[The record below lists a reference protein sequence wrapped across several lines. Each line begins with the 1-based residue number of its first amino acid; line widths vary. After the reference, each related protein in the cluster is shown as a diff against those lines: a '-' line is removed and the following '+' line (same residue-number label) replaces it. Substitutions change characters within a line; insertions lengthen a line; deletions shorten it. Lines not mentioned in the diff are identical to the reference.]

1 MRSAIRWSACALAL
15 AVGAAAV
22 PRGAGAADAPYQLGA
37 VVSESGPGASLG
49 RPEADSMQL
58 AVDTIN
64 KAGGVNGH
72 QLQITILDDESNPT
86 AAVNATRKLLDQR
99 VIAIFGSALTQTT
112 LAMTPI
118 VSQAH
123 IPLIS
128 FGSSAQIIQPVQD
141 KHWVFKMPIND
152 FHVAETMQ
160 EFMKK
165 KGITKVAV
173 IYRDDDY
180 GKTGLGHF
188 RDAGAKLGFT
198 VVDSEAIAANA
209 TDATT
214 QLTRVKAAN
223 PQAVVVWSTLPSVAV
238 IIKAYRELSLPY
250 PIYFSD
256 GAANGAFPKQAG
268 AALDGAFIASTK
280 INVATQLSAL
290 DPQREIIQ
298 KYIHDFSAA
307 YPKDLPVSIFGGFGY
322 DGIYVFR
329 SALLIAKSTDGD
341 KLRDALEHAQWDGV
355 TGSYRLSSGDHNGLS
370 TFSTVMTQIE
380 NNTFKL
386 LK

>member
-1 MRSAIRWSACALAL
+1 MRSAIRWGACALAL
-15 AVGAAAV
+15 AIGAAAV
-22 PRGAGAADAPYQLGA
+22 PRGAGAADEPYLLGA

-86 AAVNATRKLLDQR
+86 TAVNATRKLLDQH

-118 VSQAH
+118 VTQAH

-141 KHWVFKMPIND
+141 KHWIFKMPIND

-198 VVDSEAIAANA
+198 VVDAEAIAANA

-238 IIKAYRELSLPY
+238 IVKAYRELSLPY

-268 AALDGAFIASTK
+268 AALNGAFIASTK
-280 INVATQLSAL
+280 INVASQLSAN
-290 DPQREIIQ
+290 DPQRDIIQ

-329 SALLIAKSTDGD
+329 SALTIAKSTDGE

-370 TFSTVMTQIE
+370 TFSTVMTQID
-380 NNTFKL
+380 NDTFKL

>member
-1 MRSAIRWSACALAL
+1 MRSAIRWGACALAL
-15 AVGAAAV
+15 AIGAAAV
-22 PRGAGAADAPYQLGA
+22 PRGAGAADEPYQLGA

-86 AAVNATRKLLDQR
+86 TAVNATRKLLDQH

-118 VSQAH
+118 VTQAH

-198 VVDSEAIAANA
+198 VVDAEAIAANA

-268 AALDGAFIASTK
+268 AALNGAFIASTK
-280 INVATQLSAL
+280 INVANQLSAN
-290 DPQREIIQ
+290 DPQRDIIQ

-329 SALLIAKSTDGD
+329 SALTIAKSTDGE

-370 TFSTVMTQIE
+370 TFSTVMTQID
-380 NNTFKL
+380 NDTFKL

>member
-1 MRSAIRWSACALAL
+1 MRLAIRWSACALAL
-15 AVGAAAV
+15 ALGAAAA
-22 PRGAGAADAPYQLGA
+22 PRLAGAANEPYVLGA

-49 RPEADSMQL
+49 RPEADSIQL
-58 AVDTIN
+58 AIDTIN
-64 KAGGVNGH
+64 KAGGVDGH
-72 QLQITILDDESNPT
+72 PLQITILDDESNPT
-86 AAVNATRKLLDQR
+86 AAVNATRKLLDQH

-118 VSQAH
+118 VTQAH
-123 IPLIS
+123 VPLIS

-141 KHWVFKMPIND
+141 KHWIFKMPIND

-214 QLTRVKAAN
+214 QLTKIKGAN
-223 PQAVVVWSTLPSVAV
+223 PQAVVVWSTLPSVGV
-238 IIKAYRELSLPY
+238 IIKAYRELSIPY

-280 INVATQLSAL
+280 INVSTQLPAS
-290 DPQREIIQ
+290 DPQRAIIQ
-298 KYIHDFSAA
+298 KYIRDFAAA

-322 DGIYVFR
+322 DGVYVLR
-329 SALLIAKSTDGD
+329 SALSIAKSTDPE

-380 NNTFKL
+380 HEGFTL

>member
-1 MRSAIRWSACALAL
+1 L
-15 AVGAAAV
+15 GAAVV
-22 PRGAGAADAPYQLGA
+22 PHVARAADPPYLLGA

-64 KAGGVNGH
+64 KAGGVNGR
-72 QLQITILDDESNPT
+72 QLQLTILDDESNPT
-86 AAVNATRKLLDQR
+86 TAVNATRRLLDQH
-99 VIAIFGSALTQTT
+99 VIVIFGSALTQTT

-118 VSQAH
+118 VTQAH

-180 GKTGLGHF
+180 GKTGLSHF

-214 QLTRVKAAN
+214 QLTKIKAAN
-223 PQAVVVWSTLPSVAV
+223 PQAVVVWSTLPSVGV

-250 PIYFSD
+250 PVYFSD

-268 AALDGAFIASTK
+268 PALDGAFIASTK
-280 INVATQLSAL
+280 INVANQLAAG
-290 DPQREIIQ
+290 DPQRDVIQ
-298 KYIHDFSAA
+298 KYIHDFAA
-307 YPKDLPVSIFGGFGY
+307 GYPKDLPVSIFGGFGY

-329 SALLIAKSTDGD
+329 SALTMAKSTDGD
-341 KLRDALEHAQWDGV
+341 KLRDALERAQWDGV
-355 TGSYRLSSGDHNGLS
+355 TGNYRLSSGDHNGLS

-380 NNTFKL
+380 NQNFKL

>member
-1 MRSAIRWSACALAL
+1 MRSAIRWGACALAL
-15 AVGAAAV
+15 AIGAAAV
-22 PRGAGAADAPYQLGA
+22 PRGAGAADEPYQLGA

-86 AAVNATRKLLDQR
+86 TAVNATRKLLDQH

-118 VSQAH
+118 VTQAH

-141 KHWVFKMPIND
+141 KHWIFKMPIND

-198 VVDSEAIAANA
+198 VVDAEAIAANA

-238 IIKAYRELSLPY
+238 IVKAYRELSLPY

-268 AALDGAFIASTK
+268 AALNGAFIASTK
-280 INVATQLSAL
+280 INVASQLSAN
-290 DPQREIIQ
+290 DPQRDIIQ

-329 SALLIAKSTDGD
+329 SALTIAKSTDGE

-370 TFSTVMTQIE
+370 TFSTVMTQID
-380 NNTFKL
+380 NDTFKL

>member
-1 MRSAIRWSACALAL
+1 MRLAIRWSACALAL
-15 AVGAAAV
+15 ALGAAAA
-22 PRGAGAADAPYQLGA
+22 PRLAGAANEPYVLGA

-49 RPEADSMQL
+49 RPEADSIQL
-58 AVDTIN
+58 AIDTIN
-64 KAGGVNGH
+64 KAGGVDGH
-72 QLQITILDDESNPT
+72 PLQITILDDESNPT
-86 AAVNATRKLLDQR
+86 AAVNATRKLLDQH

-118 VSQAH
+118 VTQAH
-123 IPLIS
+123 VPLIS

-141 KHWVFKMPIND
+141 KHWIFKMPIND

-214 QLTRVKAAN
+214 QLTKIKGAN
-223 PQAVVVWSTLPSVAV
+223 PQAVVVWSTLPSVGV
-238 IIKAYRELSLPY
+238 IIKAYRELSIPY

-280 INVATQLSAL
+280 INVSTQLPAS
-290 DPQREIIQ
+290 DPQRAIIQ
-298 KYIHDFSAA
+298 KYIHDFAGA

-322 DGIYVFR
+322 DGVYVLR
-329 SALLIAKSTDGD
+329 SALSIAKSTDPE

-380 NNTFKL
+380 HEGFTL

>member
-1 MRSAIRWSACALAL
+1 MRLAIRLSACALAL
-15 AVGAAAV
+15 TLGSVAV
-22 PRGAGAADAPYQLGA
+22 PQIAGAAGEPYLIGA

-64 KAGGVNGH
+64 KAGGINGH
-72 QLQITILDDESNPT
+72 QLQIQIIDDESNPT
-86 AAVNATRKLLDQR
+86 TAVNATRKLLDQH
-99 VIAIFGSALTQTT
+99 VIAIMGSALTQTS
-112 LAMTPI
+112 LAMSPI
-118 VSQAH
+118 VAQAH
-123 IPLIS
+123 VPMIS
-128 FGSSAQIIQPVQD
+128 FGSSAQIITPVQD
-141 KHWVFKMPIND
+141 KHWIFKMPIND

-165 KGITKVAV
+165 KGLTKVAV

-198 VVDSEAIAANA
+198 VVDAEPIAANG

-214 QLTRVKAAN
+214 QLTKIKAAN

-238 IIKAYRELSLPY
+238 IMKGYRELSLPY

-268 AALDGAFIASTK
+268 PALDGAFIASTK
-280 INVATQLSAL
+280 INVANQLAAN
-290 DPQREIIQ
+290 DPQRSIIE

-322 DGIYVFR
+322 DGIYVLR
-329 SALLIAKSTDGD
+329 AALLSAKTTDGD
-341 KLRDALEHAQWDGV
+341 KLRDAIERAQWDGV
-355 TGSYRLSSGDHNGLS
+355 TGSYRISGGDHNGLS

-380 NNTFKL
+380 NETFKL
-386 LK
+386 IK

>member
-1 MRSAIRWSACALAL
+1 MRSAIRWGACALAL
-15 AVGAAAV
+15 AIGAAAV
-22 PRGAGAADAPYQLGA
+22 PRGAGAADEPYQLGA

-86 AAVNATRKLLDQR
+86 TAVNATRKLLDQH

-118 VSQAH
+118 VTQAH

-141 KHWVFKMPIND
+141 KHWIFKMPIND

-198 VVDSEAIAANA
+198 VVDAEAIAANA

-268 AALDGAFIASTK
+268 AALNGAFIASTK
-280 INVATQLSAL
+280 INVASQLSAN
-290 DPQREIIQ
+290 DPQRDIIQ

-329 SALLIAKSTDGD
+329 SALTIAKSTDGE

-370 TFSTVMTQIE
+370 TFSTVMTQID
-380 NNTFKL
+380 NDTFKL